1 MLLEK
6 DSFNNNTA
14 IMSKSVID
22 LWIKILCNHQM
33 IRIKSK
39 HFICDYTH
47 LRSTIARPA
56 SSYSP
61 FVIHRDWKVSND
73 AKIDPPIHADNLRSV
88 GGAMILTFS
97 AGAREVISFWIR
109 STIPWNIVDPPVRT
123 MLAHS
128 SLRVSSSHFM
138 IELYVVSWILQIPLQ
153 ERKAGTWPRDI
164 GISHFRWWW
173 PDHQEVHTFSA
184 SWNWIQRYL
193 FLVRNL
199 EQRSTAS
206 LWCHVPNRP
215 QQRRRSYLAQ
225 PDTFWDNP

>member
-14 IMSKSVID
+14 TMSKSVID
-22 LWIKILCNHQM
+22 FWIKILCNHQM
-33 IRIKSK
+33 IRIESK

-47 LRSTIARPA
+47 LRSTIAGPA

-61 FVIHRDWKVSND
+61 FVIRRDWKVSKD

-109 STIPWNIVDPPVRT
+109 SAIPWNIVDPPVRT

-138 IELYVVSWILQIPLQ
+138 IELYVVSWIPADSTP
-153 ERKAGTWPRDI
+153 RKKG
-164 GISHFRWWW
+164 
-173 PDHQEVHTFSA
+173 
-184 SWNWIQRYL
+184 WNM
-193 FLVRNL
+193 VSGHRNL
-199 EQRSTAS
+199 SFPMVMT
-206 LWCHVPNRP
+206 RP
-215 QQRRRSYLAQ
+215 SGSSYVFCKLELDSALLISCSKSRA
-225 PDTFWDNP
+225 T